1 LREESSGSA
10 AGAVPAFEASL
21 LIYEATCERGKTIPR
36 TKEAARITMMPAE
49 RRTVAALASV
59 YLIRMLGLFLLLPV
73 LAIHASG
80 FAGATPTLIGL
91 AMGAYGLTQAVLQIP
106 FGRWSDRYGR
116 KPVIALGLVLF
127 VAGSAL
133 GAVAD
138 SLPLLI
144 LARALQGGGA
154 ISAAVTALLADQ
166 TRDVVRTRAMALIG
180 ISIGLAFVA
189 SLVAAPLLDSLVG
202 VDGMFWLMALLGIT
216 GLVVTAFVVP
226 PEAPGAT
233 AARSAVQGR
242 LSQVAFSGT
251 LLPFYAAMFT
261 LHFVL
266 TATFLAV
273 PLLLIDGF
281 HLDKGAHWKVYLGT
295 FLASLL
301 LTVPL
306 ILGAE
311 RLHRPVTFLVAAM
324 LLAAASQFLLAFES
338 SHWYAVLVALVLFF
352 GAVNFLEAQL
362 PALLSRA
369 APAADR
375 GAALG
380 VFATGQFI
388 GTFAGGAIGGI
399 LMRYQGLPGVF
410 LGAAVVAVA
419 WTLSAPRLRGL
430 AGEATGDVRV
440 AVAPPGADESAD
452 R

>member
-1 LREESSGSA
+1 MP
-10 AGAVPAFEASL
+10 AVEVSL
-21 LIYEATCERGKTIPR
+21 LIYERTCERGKAIPR
-36 TKEAARITMMPAE
+36 TNKAARITMMPAE

-73 LAIHASG
+73 LAIHAAG
-80 FAGATPTLIGL
+80 FEGATPTLIGL
-91 AMGAYGLTQAVLQIP
+91 SMGAYGLTQAVLQIP

-116 KPVIALGLVLF
+116 KPIIALGLALF
-127 VAGSAL
+127 VLGSVL
-133 GAVAD
+133 GALAQ
-138 SLPLLI
+138 SLPALI

-166 TRDVVRTRAMALIG
+166 TRDLVRTRAMALIG

-202 VDGMFWLMALLGIT
+202 VEGMFWLMALLGIA
-216 GLVVTAFVVP
+216 GLAVTAFVVP

-233 AARSAVQGR
+233 VARSAVQGR
-242 LSQVAFSGT
+242 LAEVAFSGT

-281 HLDKGAHWKVYLGT
+281 HLDKAAHWQVYLGT
-295 FLASLL
+295 FLASLV

-311 RLHRPVTFLVAAM
+311 RLNRPVAFLVTAM
-324 LLAAASQFLLAFES
+324 LLAAASQFLLAYES
-338 SHWYAVLVALVLFF
+338 SRWYAVLAALVLFF

-399 LMRYQGLPGVF
+399 LMRYHGLPGVF

-419 WTLSAPRLRGL
+419 WTLFAPRIRSF
-430 AGEATGDVRV
+430 ATKAAPEGVELG
-440 AVAPPGADESAD
+440 AAPPASDESAG

>member
-1 LREESSGSA
+1 
-10 AGAVPAFEASL
+10 
-21 LIYEATCERGKTIPR
+21 
-36 TKEAARITMMPAE
+36 MMPAE
-49 RRTVAALASV
+49 RRTVASLATV

-80 FAGATPTLIGL
+80 FTNATPMLIGL

-116 KPVIALGLVLF
+116 KPVIAVGLTLF
-127 VAGSAL
+127 IAGSVL
-133 GAVAD
+133 GALSEDLYV
-138 SLPLLI
+138 LI
-144 LARALQGGGA
+144 VARALQGGGA

-189 SLVAAPLLDSLVG
+189 SLVAAPVLDTLIG
-202 VDGMFWLMALLGIT
+202 VPGMFWLMAGLGIA
-216 GLVVTAFVVP
+216 GLAVTAFVVP
-226 PEAPGAT
+226 PESAEQT
-233 AARSAVQGR
+233 AKRGAVQGR
-242 LSQVAFSGT
+242 LVEVAFSGQ

-261 LHFVL
+261 LHYVL

-273 PLLLIDGF
+273 PLMMIDEFG
-281 HLDKGAHWKVYLGT
+281 LDRGAHWKVYLGT
-295 FLASLL
+295 FIASLT
-301 LTVPL
+301 LTVPM

-311 RLHRPVTFLVAAM
+311 RLHRPATFLVAAM
-324 LLAAASQFLLAFES
+324 LLTAASQLLLAFEGGA
-338 SHWYAVLVALVLFF
+338 WIVVLLALVLFF

-369 APAADR
+369 APEGDR

-388 GTFAGGAIGGI
+388 GTFFGGVVGGV
-399 LMRYQGLPGVF
+399 LMRYYGLQGVF

-419 WTLSAPRLRGL
+419 WTIVAPRI
-430 AGEATGDVRV
+430 RV
-440 AVAPPGADESAD
+440 APAGSRAEPAPVGPADSTAD
-452 R
+452 QSGR